1 MKNRFLIC
9 LLAAPAIGIGL
20 YPILYFFIDMNSGLL
35 NTKEAW
41 LLESTI
47 WNIGFYTHIIFGGIA
62 LLIGWIQFVDKWR
75 IANIIMHRNL
85 GKIYLS
91 CVLLSSL
98 SGIYLGVYAS
108 GGIIPSAGFVSLGI
122 LWFLTSYFGYV
133 SIIKNRLIAH
143 KNWMIYS
150 YSLCFAA
157 VTLRIWLPLLSAF
170 CGEFLIAYQI
180 TAWLCW
186 VPNLIVAYF
195 IIKKE
200 KPKELSSYSLTK
212 MNSNTKTSH

>member
-20 YPILYFFIDMNSGLL
+20 YPLLYFIIDRHFGLL
-35 NTKEAW
+35 QTKETW

-47 WNIGFYTHIIFGGIA
+47 WNVGFYTHIIFGGIA
-62 LLIGWIQFVDKWR
+62 LLIGWIQFVEKWR
-75 IANIIMHRNL
+75 IANITMHRNL

-98 SGIYLGVYAS
+98 SGIFLGVNAT
-108 GGIIPSAGFVSLGI
+108 GGLIPSAGFVSLGI
-122 LWFLTSYFGYV
+122 FWFLTSYFGYTTILKKR
-133 SIIKNRLIAH
+133 IIEH

-157 VTLRIWLPLLSAF
+157 VMLRIWLPLFGAYF
-170 CGEFLIAYQI
+170 GEFLIAYQI
-180 TAWLCW
+180 SAWMCW
-186 VPNLIVAYF
+186 VPNLIVATF
-195 IIKKE
+195 IIRRTNQKRIGVFAVASK
-200 KPKELSSYSLTK
+200 
-212 MNSNTKTSH
+212 